1 MVGGVLQRNEINCTD
16 PGLQLGD
23 PAPLTALLLA
33 RASETVEGVRITPR
47 EKGDTRRGEPE
58 NFSLLAASRQYFSLP
73 PCLAFL
79 ARCDFTRARVLSLS
93 TK

>member
-33 RASETVEGVRITPR
+33 RASETVEGVKSPLARKAIHGGESRKISLSSPR
-47 EKGDTRRGEPE
+47 
-58 NFSLLAASRQYFSLP
+58 LANFSLP

-93 TK
+93 NK

>member
-58 NFSLLAASRQYFSLP
+58 NFSLLAASRQ
-73 PCLAFL
+73 FL
-79 ARCDFTRARVLSLS
+79 SPAVSRLSREVWFYARSRFVALY
-93 TK
+93 

>member
-58 NFSLLAASRQYFSLP
+58 SFSLLAASRQFLSPAVSRFSREVW
-73 PCLAFL
+73 FY
-79 ARCDFTRARVLSLS
+79 ARSRFVALY
-93 TK
+93 